1 MKFIFTCKVI
11 LKFWWKSSSVQ
22 SHFGRFRSHILVY
35 ILFPSDLWPNQP
47 RPVDILLQFQI
58 LQRKKTFNFPFSMTL
73 QSFILSMLFY
83 LCCLYLAHCDFSV
96 FFFFFLKCLLKRWRT
111 AGLYSACNNPSETWI
126 LLFISLPLAEEIF
139 AGYFGRPTG
148 CSF

>member
-1 MKFIFTCKVI
+1 MKFIFMCKVI

-58 LQRKKTFNFPFSMTL
+58 PQRKKTFNFPFSMTL

-96 FFFFFLKCLLKRWRT
+96 FFFFSWNVFWKDGEQLASTLHVITPLRLESC
-111 AGLYSACNNPSETWI
+111 YSFPY
-126 LLFISLPLAEEIF
+126 L
-139 AGYFGRPTG
+139 
-148 CSF
+148 

>member
-1 MKFIFTCKVI
+1 MKFTFMCKLI
-11 LKFWWKSSSVQ
+11 LKFWLKSSSVQ

-35 ILFPSDLWPNQP
+35 ILSPSDLWLNQP
-47 RPVDILLQFQI
+47 RPVDSLLQFQI
-58 LQRKKTFNFPFSMTL
+58 FQRKKTFNFPSSMTL
-73 QSFILSMLFY
+73 QSFILSILFY
-83 LCCLYLAHCDFSV
+83 LCCLHLAHCDFSV
-96 FFFFFLKCLLKRWRT
+96 FFFFLKRLLKRWRT
-111 AGLYSACNNPSETWI
+111 AGLCSACNNPSETWI

>member
-35 ILFPSDLWPNQP
+35 ILFPSDLWPNKP

-58 LQRKKTFNFPFSMTL
+58 LQRKKTFIFPFSMTL
-73 QSFILSMLFY
+73 QSFILSLLFY
-83 LCCLYLAHCDFSV
+83 LCCLYLAPCDFSV
-96 FFFFFLKCLLKRWRT
+96 FF
-111 AGLYSACNNPSETWI
+111 YSWNVFWKDGEQLASTLHVI
-126 LLFISLPLAEEIF
+126 TPLRLESC
-139 AGYFGRPTG
+139 Y
-148 CSF
+148 SFPYL